1 MEVSLK
7 TSARFKHDIIENYK
21 DGDHIFKEG
30 DYGRDLYVVQ
40 KGTVRILKEVGAE
53 QIEITSF
60 ERGDFFGDIGLLQNL
75 PRYASA
81 VAKGEVRLLIL
92 RPAGFL
98 LKIRRD
104 PTFAFEMLQQLSRR
118 IKVSNDRILGLT
130 KKFQLSPKDI
140 QELLN
145 DINGKA

>member
-1 MEVSLK
+1 VSIK
-7 TSARFKHDIIENYK
+7 AGTRFKHDIVENFK
-21 DGDHIFKEG
+21 DGDCIFKEG

-40 KGTVRILKEVGAE
+40 KGMVRITKKIGNEEL
-53 QIEITSF
+53 EIINF
-60 ERGDFFGDIGLLQNL
+60 ERGDFFGDIGLLQNI

-81 VAKGEVRLLIL
+81 FAKGEVRLLIL

-104 PTFAFEMLQQLSRR
+104 PTFAFEMLQQLSLR
-118 IKVSNDRILGLT
+118 IKVSNDRMVSLAQ
-130 KKFQLSPKDI
+130 KFNLAPKEI
-140 QELLN
+140 QQILN